1 MKKLVFLVT
10 LFTLFATAVNAENYF
25 GYDSDGHI
33 ITRDYRKSRAKYEG
47 TVEAGHSFGIRN
59 MPEERIN
66 VHTVHSARFGKYFS
80 AGIGLGADYFF
91 NAEIKSMY
99 IHEFINVKGY
109 LPVSRFF
116 VPFVSFD
123 FGYSQD
129 ISELVEDSGIII
141 SPSIGIQTGIFKV
154 QAGYLVQNIY
164 DEFYD
169 AIQLKLGIVF

>member
-1 MKKLVFLVT
+1 
-10 LFTLFATAVNAENYF
+10 
-25 GYDSDGHI
+25 
-33 ITRDYRKSRAKYEG
+33 
-47 TVEAGHSFGIRN
+47 
-59 MPEERIN
+59 
-66 VHTVHSARFGKYFS
+66 
-80 AGIGLGADYFF
+80 
-91 NAEIKSMY
+91 MY

-109 LPVSRFF
+109 LPVSSYF

-164 DEFYD
+164 NEFYD
-169 AIQLKLGIVF
+169 AIQLKIGIVF